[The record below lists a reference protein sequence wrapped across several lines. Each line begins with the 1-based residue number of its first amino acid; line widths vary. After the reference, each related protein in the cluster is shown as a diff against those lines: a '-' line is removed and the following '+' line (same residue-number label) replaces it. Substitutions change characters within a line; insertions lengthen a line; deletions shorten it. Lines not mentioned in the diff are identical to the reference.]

1 MLVLR
6 ESQVIALWTFW
17 SSALVGFLFRLVLG
31 WPITPVY
38 VMAVLTIGPALAI
51 LRGRDRS
58 RDRLNVAERAVAEV
72 IALIE
77 LIAIGSLLARW
88 IF

>member
-6 ESQVIALWTFW
+6 ESQVIAFWTFW
-17 SSALVGFLFRLVLG
+17 SSALAGFALRLTLG
-31 WPITPVY
+31 WPIAPVY
-38 VMAVLTIGPALAI
+38 MFTLLTVGPALAI

-58 RDRLNVAERAVAEV
+58 RDRLNVAERAVAEM

-77 LIAIGSLLARW
+77 LIAVGSLLARW
-88 IF
+88 SF